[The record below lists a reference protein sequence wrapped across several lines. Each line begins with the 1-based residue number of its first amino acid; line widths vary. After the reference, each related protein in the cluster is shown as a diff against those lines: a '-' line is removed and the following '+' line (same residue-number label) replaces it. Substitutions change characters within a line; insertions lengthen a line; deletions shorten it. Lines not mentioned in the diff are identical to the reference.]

1 MSVGPRMRGRGPE
14 RASMKMQAHTGVGA
28 ITGILLGLVIGSLA
42 YAVYA
47 AAHTALQVPGQK
59 GAAVATHHA
68 SGPFEVKLVA
78 QGAPDKAQGSTLARM
93 SIDKEYHGGLEAT
106 AKGEML
112 TAGTEVK
119 GSAGYVAIER
129 VTGTLNSR
137 AGSFV
142 LQHSGTLTRGAPEQ
156 KITVVPDSGTGQLVG
171 LAGKL
176 TVIIED
182 GKHTYEFEYSLP
194 PAT

>member
-1 MSVGPRMRGRGPE
+1 
-14 RASMKMQAHTGVGA
+14 MKMQTRAGVGA
-28 ITGILLGLVIGSLA
+28 ITAILLGLVIGSLA

-47 AAHTALQVPGQK
+47 AVHTALRDTGQK
-59 GAAVATHHA
+59 GAAVATQHA
-68 SGPFEVKLVA
+68 SGRFEVKLVA
-78 QGAPDKAQGSTLARM
+78 PGAPDKAEGSTLARM

-106 AKGEML
+106 AKGEKL

-119 GSAGYVAIER
+119 GSAAYVAIER
-129 VTGTLNSR
+129 ATGILNGR

-156 KITVVPDSGTGQLVG
+156 NITVVPDSGTGQLVG

-176 TVIIED
+176 TMLIED
-182 GKHTYEFEYSLP
+182 GKHSYEFQYTLP
-194 PAT
+194 AAP